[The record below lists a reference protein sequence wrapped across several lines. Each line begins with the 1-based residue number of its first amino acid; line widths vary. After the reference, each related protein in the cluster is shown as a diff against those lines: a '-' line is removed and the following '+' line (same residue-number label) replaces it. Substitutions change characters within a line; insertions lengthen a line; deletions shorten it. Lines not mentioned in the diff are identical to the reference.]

1 MNQPTTKVGLTTSQ
15 ANKAMKSDEA
25 RKKFGVDGTGITI
38 GVLSDSYNTSL
49 TARNNA
55 SDDIAS
61 GDLPAGIK
69 VLKDGISPSTDI
81 DEGRAMLQLIHDIAP
96 GADLVF
102 HTAFDGKKDF
112 AKGIRALA
120 AAGADIIVDDVLDF
134 TEPMFQDGPVAQAVD
149 EVVANGVA
157 YFSSAGN
164 NARQSYESA
173 FNPSGIT
180 QPLFG
185 KTYEWHDFDPG
196 AGVDFYQAIT
206 ASTGSRLSLQWDQPF
221 NSVSD
226 GRGSASD
233 LDIFVYDA
241 NNEIVNKGKGT
252 DSNIGGDPIEAFPFS
267 SSGSSFNILIG
278 KAIGKDSGP
287 NPGLMKYV
295 AKGATINEY
304 NTDSPTSFGHS
315 NAAGASS
322 VGAAYYFRT
331 PEYGVNPPRLNSY
344 SSPGG
349 IDILFDT
356 AGNRLATPESRQNVD
371 IVAPDGTNNTFFGD
385 DIPNDTDS
393 YPNFFGTSAA
403 APHAAAVAA
412 LMLEAAG
419 GPDSLTPSEIY
430 SAMEKT
436 AIDMGTSGYDVDSG
450 YGLIDAN
457 AAVAAVIPPTIE
469 FSQATYSVG
478 EGCIPLSQGR
488 SIRRV
493 HL

>member
-1 MNQPTTKVGLTTSQ
+1 MNQPTTKVGLNTSQ
-15 ANKAMKSDEA
+15 ANKAMKSDDA

-38 GVLSDSYNTSL
+38 GVLSDSYDTSR

-61 GDLPAGIK
+61 GDLPAVIK
-69 VLKDGISPSTDI
+69 GLKDGTNPSTDT

-96 GADLVF
+96 GADLAF
-102 HTAFDGKKDF
+102 HTAFDEEEDF
-112 AKGIRALA
+112 AQGIRALA
-120 AAGADIIVDDVLDF
+120 AAGADVIVDDVIYY
-134 TEPMFQDGPVAQAVD
+134 TEPMFQDGPIAQAVD

-180 QPLFG
+180 QKYKG

-196 AGVDFYQAIT
+196 AGEDFYQAIT
-206 ASTGSRLSLQWDQPF
+206 ASTGANFSLQWDQPF
-221 NSVSD
+221 NSVSG

-241 NNEIVNKGKGT
+241 NKKFVGKIARP
-252 DSNIGGDPIEAFPFS
+252 NIGGDPIEAFSFKR
-267 SSGSSFNILIG
+267 GGSFNIRIG
-278 KAIGKDSGP
+278 KAKDSGP

-295 AKGATINEY
+295 ASGVTINEY
-304 NTDSPTSFGHS
+304 NTASPTSFGHA

-322 VGAAYYFRT
+322 VGAAAYFNT
-331 PEYGVNPPRLNSY
+331 PAFGVNPPVLNSF
-344 SSPGG
+344 SSAGG

-356 AGNRLATPESRQNVD
+356 AGNRLAKPESHQNVD
-371 IVAPDGTNNTFFGD
+371 IVAPDETNTTFFVR
-385 DIPNDTDS
+385 DIPNDTDR
-393 YPNFFGTSAA
+393 YPNFPGTSAA

-412 LMLEAAG
+412 VMLEAAG
-419 GPDSLTPSEIY
+419 GSGRLTPSKIY

-436 AIDMGTSGYDVDSG
+436 AIDMGTSAYDVDCG

-457 AAVAAVIPPTIE
+457 AAVAAVSPPTIE

-478 EGCIPLSQGR
+478 EGCIPLSLGR